1 MSIVKDQLGV
11 DSVYGYTDEEN
22 RELDDDEVADNL
34 AAYNSF
40 NAITEASDTGPVHL
54 GNIDA
59 EQKNADW
66 LKTKKDLAASGTNVD
81 EFIAAHPELPISQS
95 TK

>member
-1 MSIVKDQLGV
+1 MSIKDQLGI

-22 RELDDDEVADNL
+22 SEPDDDEVAANL
-34 AAYNSF
+34 AAYNAF

-59 EQKNADW
+59 DQGNADW
-66 LKTKKDLAASGTNVD
+66 LKTKKDQKASGVD
-81 EFIAAHPELPISQS
+81 IASSDQP
-95 TK
+95 K